1 MHVPIAWLLIVSQ
14 SMGVPAAKGGEEFSS
29 PCSAGDEV
37 RLMALTES
45 PPFVLGRVATQ
56 DEAGL
61 TISRAADGALV
72 TVPWTA
78 IRDLEIARVRHS
90 RRIAVG
96 AAAGLVVGVA
106 LAATCK
112 DEPPEPEPPS
122 LGFNFG
128 FAFDLDL
135 CPYLVPRM
143 IVLSTVAGG
152 LIGSLFRKERVEWE
166 RAYHPR
172 LELAVT
178 PTRGRGAAL
187 ALTMSF

>member
-1 MHVPIAWLLIVSQ
+1 MHLPIAWLLIVSQ
-14 SMGVPAAKGGEEFSS
+14 STGVPAAGDAEFSS

-72 TVPWTA
+72 TVPWAA
-78 IRDLEIARVRHS
+78 IRGLEIARVRHS

-96 AAAGLVVGVA
+96 AAAGLVAGVA

-112 DEPPEPEPPS
+112 DGPPDEQRDPYS
-122 LGFNFG
+122 
-128 FAFDLDL
+128 FAIDLDW
-135 CPYLVPRM
+135 CPYLVPRV

-152 LIGSLFRKERVEWE
+152 LIGSLFRKERMEWE

-172 LELAVT
+172 LELGVT

-187 ALTMSF
+187 ALTMTF